1 MAVVNAPAL
10 QALRTAVSA
19 AFKGGLSGVTP
30 QYQKIA
36 TVVPSST
43 ASNTYGWLGDMPGM
57 REWIGDR
64 VVNDIKENAYS
75 VSNKDFESTVGVK
88 RTDIEDDNLGIY
100 TPMFTELGRS
110 AAVFPD
116 ELVFALLSAGFTEP
130 CYDGKPFFATNHKRS
145 AAVDGTGVLT
155 DVSNV
160 LVDPNYTG
168 DTWYLLDTTRAIKPL
183 IFQDRKSAQFVAM
196 NKIDDEAVFTS
207 NQYRFGVDMRC
218 NVGFG
223 FWQMAFAAKA
233 ELNAENLKAA
243 RAAMR
248 DFKADGGKHLAI
260 KPNLLVVSASLED
273 KARALLDR
281 EMTSEVVT
289 VQTGVDGSNNPI
301 YTQQTVSVSNDM
313 KGAFELL
320 VADYL

>member
-1 MAVVNAPAL
+1 MSIVTAASL
-10 QALRTAVSA
+10 QALRTAVST
-19 AFKGGLSGVTP
+19 AFKGGLSNVTP
-30 QYQKIA
+30 QYQHIA

-64 VVNDIKENAYS
+64 EINDIKENAYS
-75 VSNKDFESTVGVK
+75 IANKDFEATVGVK

-110 AAVFPD
+110 AAIFPD
-116 ELVFALLSAGFTEP
+116 QLVFELLKNGFTNK
-130 CYDGKPFFATNHKRS
+130 CYDGKNFFDANHKRYPK
-145 AAVDGTGVLT
+145 ADGTGTAVN
-155 DVSNV
+155 VSNV
-160 LVDPNYTG
+160 IVDDAYTG
-168 DTWYLLDTTRAIKPL
+168 DAWYLLCTNRAIKPI

-196 NKIDDEAVFTS
+196 NKMDDEAVFTS

-218 NVGFG
+218 NVGYG
-223 FWQMAFAAKA
+223 FWQMAFAVKA

-248 DFKADGGKHLAI
+248 GFKADGGKPLAI
-260 KPNLLVVSASLED
+260 TPDLLVVPTSLED
-273 KARALLDR
+273 KARILLER

-289 VQTGVDGSNNPI
+289 VQTGVDASGNPV
-301 YTQQTVSVSNDM
+301 YAQQTVSVSNDM
-313 KGAFELL
+313 KGAFGLL
-320 VADYL
+320 IANYL

>member
-1 MAVVNAPAL
+1 MAMVTAQAL

-19 AFKGGLSGVTP
+19 AFKGGLSNVTP
-30 QYQKIA
+30 QYQQVA

-116 ELVFALLSAGFTEP
+116 ELVFALLSAGFTET
-130 CYDGKPFFATNHKRS
+130 CYDGKPFFATDHKRS
-145 AAVDGTGVLT
+145 TKVDGTGNLT
-155 DVSNV
+155 NVSNM
-160 LVDPNYTG
+160 LVDPSYTG
-168 DTWYLLDTTRAIKPL
+168 DAWYLLDTTRAIKPI

-196 NKIDDEAVFTS
+196 NKMDDEAVFTS

-223 FWQMAFAAKA
+223 FWQMAFAVKA

-273 KARALLDR
+273 KARSLLDR

-289 VQTGVDGSNNPI
+289 VQTGVDGSNNPV
-301 YTQQTVSVSNDM
+301 YTPQTVSVSNDM

>member
-1 MAVVNAPAL
+1 MAIVTAASL

-19 AFKGGLSGVTP
+19 AFKGGLSSVTP
-30 QYQKIA
+30 QYQQIA

-64 VVNDIKENAYS
+64 EINDIKENAYS
-75 VSNKDFESTVGVK
+75 IANKDFEATVGVK

-110 AAVFPD
+110 AAIFPD
-116 ELVFALLSAGFTEP
+116 QLVFELLKNGFTNK
-130 CYDGKPFFATNHKRS
+130 CYDGKNFFDANHKRYPK
-145 AAVDGTGVLT
+145 ADGTGTAVN
-155 DVSNV
+155 VSNV
-160 LVDPNYTG
+160 IVDDAYTG
-168 DTWYLLDTTRAIKPL
+168 DAWYLLCTNRAIKPL

-196 NKIDDEAVFTS
+196 NKMDDEAVFTS

-218 NVGFG
+218 NVGYG
-223 FWQMAFAAKA
+223 FWQMAFAVKA

-248 DFKADGGKHLAI
+248 GFKADGGKPLAI
-260 KPNLLVVSASLED
+260 TPDLLVVPTSLED
-273 KARALLDR
+273 KARILLER

-289 VQTGVDGSNNPI
+289 VQTGVDASGNPV
-301 YTQQTVSVSNDM
+301 YAKQTVSVSNDM
-313 KGAFELL
+313 KGAFGLL
-320 VADYL
+320 IANYL

>member
-1 MAVVNAPAL
+1 MAMVTAPAL

-19 AFKGGLSGVTP
+19 AFKGGLSNVTP
-30 QYQKIA
+30 QYQQVA

-64 VVNDIKENAYS
+64 EINDIKENAYS
-75 VSNKDFESTVGVK
+75 IANKDFESTVGVK

-110 AAVFPD
+110 AAIFPD
-116 ELVFALLSAGFTEP
+116 QLVFELLKNGFTNK
-130 CYDGKPFFATNHKRS
+130 CYDGKNFFAADHKRYPK
-145 AAVDGTGVLT
+145 VDGTGTAVN
-155 DVSNV
+155 VSNII
-160 LVDPNYTG
+160 VDDNYTG
-168 DTWYLLDTTRAIKPL
+168 DAWYLLCTDRAIKPI

-196 NKIDDEAVFTS
+196 NKMDDESVFTS

-218 NVGFG
+218 NVGYG
-223 FWQMAFAAKA
+223 FWQMAFGVKA

-248 DFKADGGKHLAI
+248 GFKADGGKSLAI
-260 KPNLLVVSASLED
+260 TPDLLVVPTSLED
-273 KARALLDR
+273 KARILLER

-289 VQTGVDGSNNPI
+289 VKTGVDGSGNPV
-301 YTQQTVSVSNDM
+301 YAQQTVSVSNDM
-313 KGAFELL
+313 KGAFGLL
-320 VADYL
+320 IANYL